1 MALRRILD
9 EAEIKLP
16 YICCCTAYSEASF
29 KREAFAS
36 GMDNFITKPVKVDE
50 LEVLIRQNLP

>member
-1 MALRRILD
+1 MAIRRILD
-9 EAEIKLP
+9 EAEIKQP

-50 LEVLIRQNLP
+50 LEELIR